1 MDSSCPI
8 TTASGLEER
17 RIRLPS
23 FSLTAVLL
31 LVIGA
36 VFCSPAA
43 TASLEFDRGAIAAGQ
58 WWRLVTSNLTHW
70 NGENLFWNVVVFAVL
85 GCLCEARGRTRYA
98 VCISASALVIGISIL
113 LFEPH
118 LSTCRG
124 ISGVDSAL
132 FALLAVTLL
141 RAHWSERNWR
151 WVAAV
156 GVLVGGFAIK
166 TIVELTTGRAI
177 FVDTAAAGFTPMP
190 LAHALGAAVGSLA
203 AISDLRLP
211 APGPA
216 SRAAGRSAAPRP
228 CARRGR

>member
-1 MDSSCPI
+1 MDGSCPI
-8 TTASGLEER
+8 TTASGLEQH

-43 TASLEFDRGAIAAGQ
+43 TAWLEFDRGAIAAGQ

-70 NGENLFWNVVVFAVL
+70 NGENLFWNAVVFTVL
-85 GCLCEARGRTRYA
+85 GCLCEARGRARYA
-98 VCISASALVIGISIL
+98 VCISASALSIGISVL

-132 FALLAVTLL
+132 FAFLAMTLL

-156 GVLVGGFAIK
+156 GVLLVGFAVK
-166 TIVELTTGRAI
+166 TIVELTSGRAV
-177 FVDTAAAGFTPMP
+177 FVDAAAAGFTPMP
-190 LAHALGAAVGSLA
+190 LAHALGAAVGALA
-203 AISDLRLP
+203 AIISPRLP
-211 APGPA
+211 AADSG
-216 SRAAGRSAAPRP
+216 SRAAGQSEAPRP
-228 CARRGR
+228 CDPPGP

>member
-1 MDSSCPI
+1 MDGSCAI
-8 TTASGLEER
+8 TTASDLEQR

-23 FSLTAVLL
+23 CSLTAVLL

-43 TASLEFDRGAIAAGQ
+43 TALLEFDRSAVAAGQ

-70 NGENLFWNVVVFAVL
+70 NVENLFWNVVVFAVL
-85 GCLCEARGRTRYA
+85 GCLCEGRGRARYA
-98 VCISASALVIGISIL
+98 VCISASALAIGISVFF
-113 LFEPH
+113 FEPH

-141 RAHWSERNWR
+141 REHWSDGNWR

-156 GVLVGGFAIK
+156 GVLVVGFAIK
-166 TIVELTTGRAI
+166 TIVELMTGRAV
-177 FVDTAAAGFTPMP
+177 FVDSAAAGFTPMP
-190 LAHALGAAVGSLA
+190 LAHALGAAVGGLA
-203 AISDLRLP
+203 AIIGPRAP

-216 SRAAGRSAAPRP
+216 ARAAGQSEPPPP
-228 CARRGR
+228 CDRRGR

>member
-1 MDSSCPI
+1 MEAHCPV
-8 TTASGLEER
+8 TTASGLQQR

-23 FSLTAVLL
+23 CSLTAALL

-43 TASLEFDRGAIAAGQ
+43 TALMEFDRGAVAGGQ

-70 NGENLFWNVVVFAVL
+70 NGQNLFWNAAVFAVL
-85 GCLCEARGRTRYA
+85 GCLCEARGRARYA
-98 VCISASALVIGISIL
+98 ACILTSALVIGISIL
-113 LFEPH
+113 FFEPH

-132 FALLAVTLL
+132 FALLAVMLL
-141 RAHWSERNWR
+141 RAHWSDRNWR

-156 GVLVGGFAIK
+156 GVLVVGFAAK
-166 TIVELTTGRAI
+166 TIVELTTGRAV
-177 FVDTAAAGFTPMP
+177 FVDSAAAGFTPMP
-190 LAHALGAAVGSLA
+190 LAHALGAAVGALA

-211 APGPA
+211 ALGPG